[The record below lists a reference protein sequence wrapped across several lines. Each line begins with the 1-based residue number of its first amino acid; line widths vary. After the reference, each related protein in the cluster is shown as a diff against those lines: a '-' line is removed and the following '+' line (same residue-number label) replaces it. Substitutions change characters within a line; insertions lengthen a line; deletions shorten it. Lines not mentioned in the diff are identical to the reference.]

1 MIVLC
6 KELKKNKKFIVYKQL
21 NSGKNVSAWYC
32 YSKEEK
38 DNMVSN
44 LFSHAYV
51 HNLEI
56 PHLVDMDYK
65 QTKEYNKKIE
75 NGE

>member
-21 NSGKNVSAWYC
+21 NSGQNVSAWYF
-32 YSKEEK
+32 KNKKEK
-38 DNMVSN
+38 DDMISN

-51 HNLEI
+51 NNLEI
-56 PHLVDMDYK
+56 PHLIDMDYK
-65 QTKEYNKKIE
+65 ETKEFNKKIE